1 LTLRL
6 AELLWPPRASVLLLL
21 ALGTASLSAGADDRL
36 PQPKGPVVLSISG
49 DIERTTDGTHALFDV
64 SMLQALGLVTV
75 RTRTP
80 WTEGTAEFEGVLL
93 RDVLRLVGAK
103 RETIL
108 ASALNDYV
116 AEIPPADAM
125 QHDVILALKKDGEYL
140 TVRNMGPILV
150 LYPFDSDPALQTEEV
165 YARSVWQLSRLEV
178 GAPAEDLPAIAA
190 AEPAEPGEAA
200 QPDEAAQP
208 PVETL
213 DDIAPASGPSP
224 SASVE
229 PAGEPAEPAPAE
241 ATAALAAAEPAPPEA
256 VAPGPAAAVPVGAE
270 TPAGPTDT
278 EAAGSGVAPPTQPEP
293 VAAAAA
299 PADATEIADVGAL
312 EPLAFEQ
319 AAPAA
324 GETDASL
331 AARIV
336 NIPNGASFERN
347 MLEGAEDMP

>member
-1 LTLRL
+1 
-6 AELLWPPRASVLLLL
+6 
-21 ALGTASLSAGADDRL
+21 
-36 PQPKGPVVLSISG
+36 VLSISG

-116 AEIPPADAM
+116 AEIPPADAV

-165 YARSVWQLSRLEV
+165 YARSVWQLARLEV
-178 GAPAEDLPAIAA
+178 GAPVEDLPAIAA
-190 AEPAEPGEAA
+190 AEPAEPGEGA
-200 QPDEAAQP
+200 QPSA
-208 PVETL
+208 ETL

-224 SASVE
+224 SAPAE
-229 PAGEPAEPAPAE
+229 PAAREPAPAEPAPAE
-241 ATAALAAAEPAPPEA
+241 ATAGPAAAEPAPPEA
-256 VAPGPAAAVPVGAE
+256 VAPEPASAPVGAEMSAEPADTQAAGSGIATPPQTEPDAAAAVPE
-270 TPAGPTDT
+270 D
-278 EAAGSGVAPPTQPEP
+278 AA
-293 VAAAAA
+293 
-299 PADATEIADVGAL
+299 EIAGIGAL
-312 EPLAFEQ
+312 DPLGFEQ
-319 AAPAA
+319 AAPAS

-347 MLEGAEDMP
+347 MLAGAEDMP